1 MRSTDRLTAESGR
14 LRACVEAFERLAA
27 ETRLRT
33 WSDAPVHG
41 DSAAAVELDALAAV
55 AQAAAEAKDAGSV
68 MRSVEHALARA
79 LDTRMVRIL
88 LAEADGTFT
97 VAHAT
102 AVVAGI
108 ERVPGSAGLAGRV
121 LARQAALRTS
131 ACAETCR
138 QEGVAPSASPPAE
151 PHALFAPLL
160 AGGQAIGVIEI
171 WRRTRPFSGA
181 DEYLVTMLGGL
192 LALALRV
199 ISPSAR

>member
-1 MRSTDRLTAESGR
+1 MRSTDKIAAQSAR

-27 ETRLRT
+27 ESRVPT
-33 WSDAPVHG
+33 WYDLPAHG
-41 DSAAAVELDALAAV
+41 ESAAMKLDALAAV
-55 AQAAAEAKDAGSV
+55 AQAAAEAKDAASV
-68 MRSVEHALARA
+68 MRTVEHALARA

-88 LAEADGTFT
+88 LAQADGTFT

-102 AVVAGI
+102 PVAGGI
-108 ERVPGSAGLAGRV
+108 ERLPGSAGLAGRV
-121 LARQAALRTS
+121 LSRQAALRTS
-131 ACAETCR
+131 AYAETCR